1 MANRG
6 DFIWEELL
14 TSNTAAAATFYSKV
28 AGLKTAPSTVDE
40 SYITFASSAG
50 PMGGL
55 MTLPDDAKKTGA
67 RPTWMS
73 YISTENVEETSRHA
87 ESLGGK
93 VLKPPAD
100 VGDGGRFAVLQDPQ
114 GASFMIYASSHPL
127 EPATTVPLG
136 GIYWHELIT
145 TDYKAAFTFYQ
156 QLFGWTIA
164 SDMKMG
170 DTGVYRIFGTPT
182 MPKGAGGIYNK
193 PPQQPGPPVWLPYI
207 HVASVEKA
215 ADVAKSIGAKILH
228 GPADVPGGR
237 IVMGA
242 DPQGA
247 MFALHAL
254 VGSTTAPKPKPKPK
268 AKAAHAKR
276 TKKKI
281 AAKKKASPKRK
292 TSPKKKTAK
301 KAKRRAGSKK

>member
-6 DFIWEELL
+6 DFIWEDLL

-28 AGLKTAPSTVDE
+28 AGLKTAPSTVNE
-40 SYITFASSAG
+40 SYITFAGSAG
-50 PMGGL
+50 PIGGL

-67 RPTWMS
+67 RPSWMS
-73 YISTENVEETSRHA
+73 YISTENVEETARHA

-100 VGDGGRFAVLQDPQ
+100 VGDGGRSAVLQDPQ

-156 QLFGWTIA
+156 QLFGWTVA
-164 SDMKMG
+164 NDMNMG
-170 DTGVYRIFGTPT
+170 DIGVYRIFGTPT

-193 PPQQPGPPVWLPYI
+193 APQQPGPPMWLPYI

-215 ADVAKSIGAKILH
+215 ADVAKSIGAKIMH

-237 IVMGA
+237 IVIGT

-247 MFALHAL
+247 MFAVHAI
-254 VGSTTAPKPKPKPK
+254 VSTATAPKPK
-268 AKAAHAKR
+268 AKADRVKR

-292 TSPKKKTAK
+292 ISLKKKTAK
-301 KAKRRAGSKK
+301 KTKRRAGSKK